1 MKTKNEMSQYS
12 PINTPRK
19 DFLHNSR
26 TNELI
31 STNAEKGDTVEE
43 IFSLGTISEI
53 FGQFQ
58 K

>member
-12 PINTPRK
+12 TTNTPRK
-19 DFLHNSR
+19 DFLNNSR

-31 STNAEKGDTVEE
+31 STSAEKGDTVEE